1 MPVFRSIVFSAALAG
16 LIVGVVISIA
26 QFFGTVPLIQ
36 QSEVYERKAVAGT
49 PTGHDHASA
58 ANDQNKAHSHE
69 SEWEPEAGLQRNAF
83 TVAANILTAI
93 GFALLLTGVYAIRGR
108 QVMWREGLLWGLA
121 GFVVFTAAPG
131 LGLPP
136 ELPGMPVAE
145 LTARQTWWIA
155 TAAATAGGPLC
166 ELPSPGRWAPASGS
180 ANRFWSGTSQSLST
194 STSICANLAACPN
207 LAGVKYAVPDV
218 IAFADIVAD
227 TGYGGAER
235 LVWVCGLAESWA
247 PFFWVAG
254 AEGFTSGLASVAP
267 ELSLRLFDEL
277 DAGNPGSAMRVWRR
291 L

>member
-36 QSEVYERKAVAGT
+36 QSEIYERKAGT
-49 PTGHDHASA
+49 PPAGHDHASA
-58 ANDQNKAHSHE
+58 SNDQNKGHSHE

-108 QVMWREGLLWGLA
+108 QVMWREGLLWGIA

-145 LTARQTWWIA
+145 LTARQTWWIT
-155 TAAATAGGPLC
+155 TAAATAGGLC
-166 ELPSPGRWAPASGS
+166 LLVFRPAAWA
-180 ANRFWSGTSQSLST
+180 
-194 STSICANLAACPN
+194 
-207 LAGVKYAVPDV
+207 AV
-218 IAFADIVAD
+218 
-227 TGYGGAER
+227 
-235 LVWVCGLAESWA
+235 LGLALIALPHLIGA
-247 PFFWVAG
+247 P
-254 AEGFTSGLASVAP
+254 LAP
-267 ELSLRLFDEL
+267 ESHSEVPATLSHRFIVIVTLTSLLFWALLGVATSLAFERISR
-277 DAGNPGSAMRVWRR
+277 PH
-291 L
+291 

>member
-36 QSEVYERKAVAGT
+36 QSEVYERKAGT
-49 PTGHDHASA
+49 SSAGHDHAGA
-58 ANDQNKAHSHE
+58 ASDQNKAHSHE

-136 ELPGMPVAE
+136 ELPGMAVAE

-155 TAAATAGGPLC
+155 TAAATAGGLCPLAFR
-166 ELPSPGRWAPASGS
+166 PAAWA
-180 ANRFWSGTSQSLST
+180 
-194 STSICANLAACPN
+194 
-207 LAGVKYAVPDV
+207 AVV
-218 IAFADIVAD
+218 
-227 TGYGGAER
+227 
-235 LVWVCGLAESWA
+235 GLALIALPHLIGA
-247 PFFWVAG
+247 P
-254 AEGFTSGLASVAP
+254 LAP
-267 ELSLRLFDEL
+267 ESHSEVPATLSHRFIVIVTLTSLLFWALLGVATSLAFERISR
-277 DAGNPGSAMRVWRR
+277 PH
-291 L
+291 